1 MNYHFSYEIVM
12 IWNFLFLKV
21 PVNCSKRFE
30 NSPASVK
37 SKILFITPAKMRFP
51 VQKEHSPSFTA
62 RQHNGPR
69 LLQKPGVVAWPSK
82 LNSPANVI
90 AKEALS
96 YR

>member
-1 MNYHFSYEIVM
+1 M
-12 IWNFLFLKV
+12 ILNFLFLKV
-21 PVNCSKRFE
+21 PVSCSKRFE